1 MTQAAQQLEEILDQL
16 VKDVEGSVHA
26 FYRGDHQQNTTRI
39 KSDGHRKTAR
49 EALLALLN
57 ATPPRPGATLG
68 SLGGGAAGNAAMLAP
83 EEVASITRCIMAWL
97 PMGPPNAASPQSRCV
112 AAAKELLPS
121 WGERERARSALKRAS
136 GAA

>member
-57 ATPPRPGATLG
+57 ATPPRPDAPCRPGTSARPGRHAGPDKPPAPPVGAPT
-68 SLGGGAAGNAAMLAP
+68 AYAG
-83 EEVASITRCIMAWL
+83 
-97 PMGPPNAASPQSRCV
+97 SRC
-112 AAAKELLPS
+112 
-121 WGERERARSALKRAS
+121 GDRRRA
-136 GAA
+136 